1 LNARCNIAQLCHN
14 HAKFFARYLF
24 LFIKVVTITNVDFF
38 MCGIIGYAGSQNVTP
53 LLIEGLKRM
62 EYRGY
67 DSAGVAVISADNTLQ
82 FCKEKGKVSMLQ
94 DSLERSPIHGHM
106 GIAHTRWATHGVP
119 DQKNAHPHY
128 MGSIAIVHNGIIE
141 NHHELRS
148 ELEAQGAI
156 FMSDTDSEVIS
167 QYLYL
172 HTLDGTSLED
182 AFKQLLPKLQG
193 AYGVV
198 IIDARTPDKM
208 LVAKQG
214 SPLVIGLGEDGNWVA
229 SDTIALSGC
238 ASKGIHLLD
247 GQHATITADDVIIY
261 DINQNIVT
269 TTIVE
274 FGAHSQS
281 YDKGNYA
288 HFMLKEIY
296 EQPDV
301 LRSTITNYF
310 NAEKD
315 AYHFPKLL
323 INLSDITSLT
333 IIACGTSFYSAQVAS
348 YWFEQLAHI
357 PVRIDIASEFRY
369 RKPRLPEGNVTLFIS
384 QSGETADTLAA
395 MRHCKELGRHT
406 VAMVNVMSSTMAREA
421 DSTIQTYAGAE
432 IGVAS
437 TKAFTAQL
445 TTLAC
450 LVLEIARSK
459 KTINETTYQNYRHL
473 LSGAADLVQD
483 ALQDADK
490 YDSMARALMYARD
503 MLFIGRGTS
512 YPLANEGALKMKEI
526 SYIHAEG
533 YAAGELKHGPIALV
547 DDGVPIIV
555 IAPDDALFEKTA
567 SNLEETAARKGNIVL
582 ISSKEKIATFK
593 GNVTHSAALPHCD
606 PFISPILYA
615 IPLQLLSYY
624 VALHKGADI
633 DQPRN
638 LAKSVTVE

>member
-1 LNARCNIAQLCHN
+1 
-14 HAKFFARYLF
+14 
-24 LFIKVVTITNVDFF
+24 
-38 MCGIIGYAGSQNVTP
+38 MCGIIGYAGSQNATP
-53 LLIEGLKRM
+53 LLLDGLKRM

-67 DSAGVAVISADNTLQ
+67 DSAGVALIEAGQLK

-94 DSLERSPIHGHM
+94 ESIERKPVSGNI

-119 DQKNAHPHY
+119 EQKNAHPHY

-141 NHHELRS
+141 NHHELRA
-148 ELEAQGAI
+148 ELEAQGAV

-167 QYLYL
+167 QYLYM
-172 HTLDGTSLED
+172 HTQHGETLEE
-182 AFKQLLPKLQG
+182 AFQHLLPKLKG

-214 SPLVIGLGEDGNWVA
+214 SPLVIGLGDDGNWVA

-238 ASKGIHLLD
+238 ASRGMHLLD
-247 GQHATITADDVIIY
+247 GQHATITADDVVIY
-261 DINQNIVT
+261 DVNQNVVN

-274 FGAHSQS
+274 FGVHSQS
-281 YDKGNYA
+281 YDKGNYE
-288 HFMLKEIY
+288 HFMLKEIH

-301 LRSTITNYF
+301 LRSTITQYF
-310 NAEKD
+310 DAEKD
-315 AYHFPKLL
+315 AYHFPKLSL
-323 INLSDITSLT
+323 DLKEIESLT
-333 IIACGTSFYSAQVAS
+333 IIACGTSYYAAQVAS

-369 RKPRLPEGNVTLFIS
+369 RKPRLPENNVALFIS

-395 MRHCKELGRHT
+395 LRHCKELGKHT
-406 VAMVNVMSSTMAREA
+406 VAMVNVMTSTMAREA
-421 DSTIQTYAGAE
+421 NSTIQTYAGAE

-450 LVLEIARSK
+450 FVLEIARSK
-459 KTINETTYQNYRHL
+459 GTLSETEYQSHRHE
-473 LSGAADLVQD
+473 LSGVAELVQIAIED
-483 ALQDADK
+483 APRYNQ
-490 YDSMARALMYARD
+490 MALALMYAKD

-582 ISSKEKIATFK
+582 ISSKEKIASFK
-593 GNVTHSAALPHCD
+593 GNVTHSAALPHCS
-606 PFISPILYA
+606 PFVAPILYA
-615 IPLQLLSYY
+615 VPLQLMSYY